1 MIDTAL
7 LQAFLAIAKSK
18 SITAAAAQLRMTQPA
33 LSRRIKALEDM
44 AGQSLFIRKK
54 SGVEINSFGKEFL
67 EVCKNV
73 DAGLR
78 SVENWIGSKRDQVS
92 GTISISLISSFVHHV
107 FPQFLAGFRKRYP
120 NVRFRVEENVSAV
133 SEEKVLSGAADIGII
148 SNKCTKNSL
157 KTKCLLSY
165 NELLLVCSPGYLKK
179 RSGLSKDTLKAED
192 MIWYSSSQSRG
203 AKKFEKEIGISCM
216 DELAQITAPDM
227 EACKIYAC
235 AGLGVAILAKMMIA
249 YELRK
254 KLLIPLHGF
263 KASTPIYM
271 ISRNEDY
278 QSPAIVRFKELF
290 TEHCTKAEI

>member
-7 LQAFLAIAKSK
+7 LQAFLAIARSK
-18 SITAAAAQLRMTQPA
+18 SITAAAAQLRLTQPA

-44 AGQSLFIRKK
+44 AGQSFFIRKK
-54 SGVEINSFGKEFL
+54 SGVELNSFGKEFL
-67 EVCKNV
+67 EICKDV
-73 DAGLR
+73 DTGLR
-78 SVENWIGSKRDQVS
+78 SVDNWIGSKRDKVS
-92 GTISISLISSFVHHV
+92 GTINVSLISSFVHHV
-107 FPQFLAGFRKRYP
+107 FPQFLAGFSRRYP
-120 NVRFRVEENVSAV
+120 DVRFRVEENVSAV
-133 SEEKVLSGAADIGII
+133 SEEKVLSGDADIGII
-148 SNKCTKNSL
+148 SNRCMKNSL
-157 KTKCLLSY
+157 KTKCLIPY
-165 NELLLVCSPGYLKK
+165 NEVLLVCSPEYLKK
-179 RSGLSKDTLKAED
+179 RKELSKDNLKAED

-203 AKKFEKEIGISCM
+203 AKKFEKEIGLSCM

-249 YELRK
+249 DELKK

-263 KASTPIYM
+263 NASTPIYM

-290 TEHCTKAEI
+290 AEYCAKAEI